1 MTARTPSG
9 ASATRAL
16 PAKARVSETMPATV
30 LQAKALQATVRSAHL
45 SRRRVIKVLS
55 AIATLGLCAF
65 QFGDRNGLNNMPF
78 GQVQPLVS
86 DLAKARRLAR
96 QGNID
101 LLEGET
107 VPGKAVSLRGEI
119 TDANCYLGSHA
130 HGYDHAFCAKLCAAA
145 GGPLVFVSDQGGEIY
160 LVLSERNGIRLPES
174 ILDRIGVPGTVVK
187 GKVLNAGGMRALAI
201 EGLAP

>member
-1 MTARTPSG
+1 M
-9 ASATRAL
+9 
-16 PAKARVSETMPATV
+16 
-30 LQAKALQATVRSAHL
+30 
-45 SRRRVIKVLS
+45 IKVLS

-65 QFGDRNGLNNMPF
+65 QFGDQNGLNSMPF
-78 GQVQPLVS
+78 EQVQPLVS
-86 DLAKARRLAR
+86 DLAKARSLAK

-101 LLEGET
+101 LLVGET

-145 GGPLVFVSDQGGEIY
+145 GSPLEFVSDQGGEIY
-160 LVLSERNGIRLPES
+160 LVLSERNGIRLPEDV
-174 ILDRIGVPGTVVK
+174 LDRIGVPGTVVK
-187 GKVLNAGGMRALAI
+187 GKVLDAGGMRALAI

>member
-9 ASATRAL
+9 ASVTRAL
-16 PAKARVSETMPATV
+16 PTKARVSETMLATV
-30 LQAKALQATVRSAHL
+30 LQATVRSAHL
-45 SRRRVIKVLS
+45 SRRRVIKVVS

-86 DLAKARRLAR
+86 DLAKARTLAR

-101 LLEGET
+101 LLVGQT

-119 TDANCYLGSHA
+119 TDANCYLGSHT

-145 GGPLVFVSDQGGEIY
+145 GNPLVFVSDQGGEIY
-160 LVLSERNGIRLPES
+160 LAISERNGVRRPAS
-174 ILDRIGVPGTVVK
+174 IMDRF
-187 GKVLNAGGMRALAI
+187 R
-201 EGLAP
+201 

>member
-1 MTARTPSG
+1 MTARTPFG

-16 PAKARVSETMPATV
+16 PTKARVNQTMPATV
-30 LQAKALQATVRSAHL
+30 LQAKVLQATLRSAHL

-65 QFGDRNGLNNMPF
+65 QFGDQNGLNSMPF
-78 GQVQPLVS
+78 EQVQPLVS
-86 DLAKARRLAR
+86 DLAKARSLAK

-101 LLEGET
+101 LLVGET

-145 GGPLVFVSDQGGEIY
+145 GGPLLFVSDQGGEIY
-160 LVLSERNGIRLPES
+160 LVLSERNGIRFPEDV
-174 ILDRIGVPGTVVK
+174 LDRIGVPGIAVK
-187 GKVLNAGGMRALAI
+187 GKVLDAGGMRALAV
-201 EGLAP
+201 EGLAH

>member
-1 MTARTPSG
+1 
-9 ASATRAL
+9 
-16 PAKARVSETMPATV
+16 
-30 LQAKALQATVRSAHL
+30 
-45 SRRRVIKVLS
+45 
-55 AIATLGLCAF
+55 
-65 QFGDRNGLNNMPF
+65 MPF

-187 GKVLNAGGMRALAI
+187 GKVLNADGMRALAV

>member
-1 MTARTPSG
+1 MTARIPSG
-9 ASATRAL
+9 ASATRGL
-16 PAKARVSETMPATV
+16 PAKARVNETMPATV
-30 LQAKALQATVRSAHL
+30 LQATVRSAHL
-45 SRRRVIKVLS
+45 SRGRVIKLLS

-65 QFGDRNGLNNMPF
+65 QFGDRYGLNNMPF

-101 LLEGET
+101 LLAGET

-119 TDANCYLGSHA
+119 TDANCYLGSHT

-145 GGPLVFVSDQGGEIY
+145 GSPLVFVSDQGGEIY
-160 LVLSERNGIRLPES
+160 LVLSERNGIRLPENV
-174 ILDRIGVPGTVVK
+174 LDRIGVPGTVVK
-187 GKVLNAGGMRALAI
+187 GKVLEAGGVRALAV

>member
-1 MTARTPSG
+1 
-9 ASATRAL
+9 
-16 PAKARVSETMPATV
+16 MPATV
-30 LQAKALQATVRSAHL
+30 RQAAVRSTHL
-45 SRRRVIKVLS
+45 SRRRVIKLVS

-101 LLEGET
+101 LLAGQT
-107 VPGKAVSLRGEI
+107 VPGKAASLRGEI
-119 TDANCYLGSHA
+119 TDANCYLGSHT
-130 HGYDHAFCAKLCAAA
+130 HGYDHAFCGKLCAAA
-145 GGPLVFVSDQGGEIY
+145 GNALVFVSDQDGEIY
-160 LVLSERNGIRLPES
+160 LMLSERNGIRLPENV
-174 ILDRIGVPGTVVK
+174 LDRIGVPGTVVK